1 MKTSLKMLC
10 AIVLYVVCSVGLTGC
25 GPNSKRDRQKLSDA
39 SVLHQGTFK
48 GYATVYVVDFINET
62 YYRDEPY
69 TEELEGYPVYQKLDG
84 DYYIR
89 YKGEKIILQRLDEEY
104 KINYFL
110 TLKWMLDYSHYI
122 EDIPEHW

>member
-1 MKTSLKMLC
+1 MNTSFKKAC
-10 AIVLYVVCSVGLTGC
+10 AILVCSACIVGLTGC
-25 GPNSKRDRQKLSDA
+25 GPNGKRDRQKLLDS
-39 SVLHQGTFK
+39 SFLHQGTFK
-48 GYATVYVVDFINET
+48 GYATVYVLDFINET
-62 YYRDEPY
+62 YYPDKPY
-69 TEELEGYPVYQKLDG
+69 TEELHGYPVYEKLDG
-84 DYYIR
+84 SYYIR